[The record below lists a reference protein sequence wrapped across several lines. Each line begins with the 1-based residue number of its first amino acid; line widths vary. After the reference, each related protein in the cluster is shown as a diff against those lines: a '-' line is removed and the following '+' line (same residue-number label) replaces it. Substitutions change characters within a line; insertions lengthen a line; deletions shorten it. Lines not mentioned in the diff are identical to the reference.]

1 MIVYFCCEYQT
12 IMKRKIYTIGET
24 VYDIIFENGDI
35 VAGKAGGSMLN
46 TSVSLGRTGC
56 DVAFITELGNDDL
69 GKNIMRFLAANHVDT
84 SFVNQFDDGKTPVAL
99 AFLDENKNASY
110 TFYKQYPEQRLFRP
124 LPEIQKNDI
133 VLFGS
138 FFGVNP
144 EVRDRVK
151 SFVKSARDAGAT
163 IIYDPNIRHPKDH
176 GMEKIIPAVLENF
189 VFADIIRASH
199 EDFQNL
205 FDIDH
210 PAAAFRLIRKN
221 SGASLVYTHSSEF
234 VYVATDDFQEKFQV
248 PKIDVVSTIGA
259 GDNFNAGMIYQIV
272 KQNHQKY
279 GLNALHEKQWQVIIQ
294 SGIRFSAA
302 VCRSWENYVAE
313 GF

>member
-1 MIVYFCCEYQT
+1 MN
-12 IMKRKIYTIGET
+12 RKIYTIGET
-24 VYDIIFENGDI
+24 VYDIIFENGEI
-35 VAGKAGGSMLN
+35 VSGKAGGSMLN
-46 TSVSLGRTGC
+46 AAVSLGRTGC
-56 DVAFITELGNDDL
+56 DVSFITELGNDDL
-69 GKNIMRFLAANHVDT
+69 GKNIMEFLAANHVDT

-110 TFYKQYPEQRLFRP
+110 TFYKQYPERRLTRAF
-124 LPEIQKNDI
+124 PEVQKDDI

-144 EVRDRVK
+144 EVRERVK
-151 SFVKSARDAGAT
+151 TFVKSARDAGAT

-189 VFADIIRASH
+189 TFADIIRASH

-205 FDIDH
+205 FDVDD
-210 PAAAFRLIRKN
+210 PATAFRLVREN
-221 SGASLVYTHSSEF
+221 SGASLIYTHSSEF
-234 VYVATDDFQEKFQV
+234 VFVATDDFQDKYNV

-259 GDNFNAGMIYQIV
+259 GDNFNAGIIYSMVQQGIS
-272 KQNHQKY
+272 KHHLKSLDEISWQK
-279 GLNALHEKQWQVIIQ
+279 LVA

-313 GF
+313 GFSKG